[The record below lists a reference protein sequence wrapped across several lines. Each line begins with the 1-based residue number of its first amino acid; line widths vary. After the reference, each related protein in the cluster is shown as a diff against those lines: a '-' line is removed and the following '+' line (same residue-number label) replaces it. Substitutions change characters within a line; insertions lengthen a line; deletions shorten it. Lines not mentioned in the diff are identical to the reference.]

1 VTTRSLGSRSRL
13 LVWSLVGFFL
23 ALSAAFVVLSRLNG
37 EDIAENLLFSLLY
50 ATFAGVGALLAS
62 RKPENSLGWIFLWI
76 GIGANLGNA
85 ASSYGVYALRT
96 VPGALPGGEWAA
108 WAGSFLWPTA
118 IVSILLL
125 LVLFPS
131 GRPHARPERWLLRA
145 AVVAIG
151 GLSLG
156 GFVLKP
162 GRLDVAGLDIPNP
175 LGVESLTAV
184 LPVLELV
191 GAVLI
196 PVVALASVAML
207 VVRSRRA
214 VGVVRQQLRWFGY
227 SALAMFS
234 INFVFANLLKTFVPS
249 TRGWVGNLA
258 FALGLAMIPL
268 GTGVAILRYR
278 LYELD
283 LIVNRTLVYAVLT
296 GVLASAYLA
305 IVVVLQSF
313 SPVGTDSDLAVAGST
328 LAVAALF
335 RPLRARI
342 QTFIDRRFYR
352 RRYDAG
358 ETLAEFSTRLRDQVD
373 LGALTTELV
382 QVVRSTMQ
390 PSHASLWLRPDEG
403 VARARVM
410 RR

>member
-1 VTTRSLGSRSRL
+1 V
-13 LVWSLVGFFL
+13 
-23 ALSAAFVVLSRLNG
+23 
-37 EDIAENLLFSLLY
+37 
-50 ATFAGVGALLAS
+50 
-62 RKPENSLGWIFLWI
+62 
-76 GIGANLGNA
+76 
-85 ASSYGVYALRT
+85 
-96 VPGALPGGEWAA
+96 
-108 WAGSFLWPTA
+108 
-118 IVSILLL
+118 
-125 LVLFPS
+125 
-131 GRPHARPERWLLRA
+131 
-145 AVVAIG
+145 
-151 GLSLG
+151 
-156 GFVLKP
+156 
-162 GRLDVAGLDIPNP
+162 
-175 LGVESLTAV
+175 
-184 LPVLELV
+184 ELV

-196 PVVALASVAML
+196 PVVAFASVAML

-234 INFVFANLLKTFVPS
+234 INFVFANLLKTFLPS

-390 PSHASLWLRPDEG
+390 PSHASLWLRPDEA
-403 VARARVM
+403 VARPRVLG
-410 RR
+410 R